1 MHEEHSG
8 SKQFDIF
15 LSVARSHASFLQIV
29 DSQIKYFIL
38 SQIYEILFICKAYYE
53 KSDSYVF
60 VDISFVYH
68 K

>member
-38 SQIYEILFICKAYYE
+38 SQIYRINCFIFAQP
-53 KSDSYVF
+53 
-60 VDISFVYH
+60 
-68 K
+68 

>member
-38 SQIYEILFICKAYYE
+38 SQIYEYLHNIENYNL
-53 KSDSYVF
+53 
-60 VDISFVYH
+60 
-68 K
+68 